1 MGLWRKQSVGN
12 PSWGRGSEGW
22 TQSASSQTHL
32 KLPLHPMCFLGCLKQ
47 KGALMVFTVTLLL
60 PNTDVI
66 GKATAWES
74 CLGRLGSAC
83 VSAGGGGR
91 GIWGA
96 IRSPLK
102 KCRAL
107 KCRSASC
114 LSFCTRPPKKVLLLS
129 TLRFLI
135 VIFWS
140 KAVEQVKLWW

>member
-47 KGALMVFTVTLLL
+47 KGELVVFAVTLLL

-66 GKATAWES
+66 GKATAWQS
-74 CLGRLGSAC
+74 CLGGLGSAC
-83 VSAGGGGR
+83 VSAGGGG
-91 GIWGA
+91 GEIWGA

-107 KCRSASC
+107 KCKSASC
-114 LSFCTRPPKKVLLLS
+114 LSFCTAHRRKFSSCPP
-129 TLRFLI
+129 
-135 VIFWS
+135 
-140 KAVEQVKLWW
+140 